1 MSPVWPRSKIAW
13 TGVPHRFRND
23 FDLSAVKGDGR
34 PQDSKCFADGLDK
47 LRRARALAASVRG
60 PSDWESV
67 IRKHREV
74 LNISLDPPRNETDI
88 TQNKKFRQCVF
99 AEVAEVVRKGFA
111 ARREKKLRQQERV
124 DTRTRLRSEKAV
136 IYSPRFAFPHF
147 SDRREFAAGH
157 SGEGR
162 ESDSGGRA
170 AWASFF

>member
-74 LNISLDPPRNETDI
+74 LNISLDPPETKRILLKTKNFVNASLLKSLKLSGKDL
-88 TQNKKFRQCVF
+88 QLVARRSFVNKKELIQEPAC
-99 AEVAEVVRKGFA
+99 AQ
-111 ARREKKLRQQERV
+111 KKL
-124 DTRTRLRSEKAV
+124 
-136 IYSPRFAFPHF
+136 
-147 SDRREFAAGH
+147 
-157 SGEGR
+157 
-162 ESDSGGRA
+162 
-170 AWASFF
+170 

>member
-74 LNISLDPPRNETDI
+74 LNISLDPPETKRILLKTKNFVNASLLKSLKLSGKDL
-88 TQNKKFRQCVF
+88 QLVARRSFVNKKELIQEPYKNPLALRKSCDIFAPVCV
-99 AEVAEVVRKGFA
+99 
-111 ARREKKLRQQERV
+111 
-124 DTRTRLRSEKAV
+124 
-136 IYSPRFAFPHF
+136 SPLF
-147 SDRREFAAGH
+147 
-157 SGEGR
+157 
-162 ESDSGGRA
+162 
-170 AWASFF
+170 